1 MGGVGEGAAGMP
13 GGGFTSFLCSGSVGV
28 MLVLMLRLVI
38 ICTEDVESSRMTKS
52 EGRGSGY

>member
-1 MGGVGEGAAGMP
+1 MP
-13 GGGFTSFLCSGSVGV
+13 GGGFTSFSCSGSVGV